1 MTRGDSPDE
10 YLDKLLLPAPRAAEQ
25 RGGREETGTICR
37 QRRRRHGERIGAA
50 ETCPRARRVAGEG
63 GGAGEYEWA
72 VARLGAAAAHDFNA
86 FHGVAKRNFERK
98 SPQPDFHFVAE
109 SFAYTRL
116 KF

>member
-37 QRRRRHGERIGAA
+37 QRRRRHGRGRGRRGERIGAA

-72 VARLGAAAAHDFNA
+72 VGGSRGARFQCLPRG
-86 FHGVAKRNFERK
+86 GQTE
-98 SPQPDFHFVAE
+98 
-109 SFAYTRL
+109 L
-116 KF
+116 

>member
-10 YLDKLLLPAPRAAEQ
+10 YLDKLLLRAPRAAEQ

-37 QRRRRHGERIGAA
+37 QRRRRRHGRGRRGERIGAA

-72 VARLGAAAAHDFNA
+72 VGGSRGERFQCLLRGGQTELGKNIASA
-86 FHGVAKRNFERK
+86 
-98 SPQPDFHFVAE
+98 
-109 SFAYTRL
+109 
-116 KF
+116 

>member
-25 RGGREETGTICR
+25 RGEREETGTICR

-72 VARLGAAAAHDFNA
+72 VGGSRGERFQCLLRGGQTELGKNIASA
-86 FHGVAKRNFERK
+86 
-98 SPQPDFHFVAE
+98 
-109 SFAYTRL
+109 
-116 KF
+116 